1 MAAHTGGAWG
11 WPGFEHSLDLGPK
24 GASCPIT
31 VALLA
36 GLVLANGSW
45 VTAVR
50 QFRVWASQC
59 HLPYCVPSCA
69 QGGHSGQPGVPGG
82 GAGGAEPPT
91 EAAGQLSPG
100 RREPRPPQAPT
111 EDADR

>member
-69 QGGHSGQPGVPGG
+69 QGGHSASLGSQEGVQEGPSH
-82 GAGGAEPPT
+82 PPR
-91 EAAGQLSPG
+91 QLAS
-100 RREPRPPQAPT
+100 
-111 EDADR
+111 